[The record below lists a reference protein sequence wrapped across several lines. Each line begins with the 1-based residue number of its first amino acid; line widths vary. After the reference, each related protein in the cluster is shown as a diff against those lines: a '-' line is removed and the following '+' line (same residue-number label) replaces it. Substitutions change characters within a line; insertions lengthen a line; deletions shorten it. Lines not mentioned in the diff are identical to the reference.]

1 MNANTRQQR
10 INELQQ
16 LRHRLL
22 NRREQRGATIVS
34 IDMEL
39 NVVRSELHALYA
51 QQHSEKPANQKTS
64 TTVRNLQIA

>member
-1 MNANTRQQR
+1 MNAHHPQQR

-22 NRREQRGATIVS
+22 SRREQRGAAISS

-39 NVVRSELHALYA
+39 NVVRSELQALYA
-51 QQHSEKPANQKTS
+51 LQRDQKPANQRSLVTHGLKM
-64 TTVRNLQIA
+64 A

>member
-1 MNANTRQQR
+1 MNAHHPQQR

-22 NRREQRGATIVS
+22 SRREQRGAATAT

-39 NVVRSELHALYA
+39 NVVRSELQALYA
-51 QQHSEKPANQKTS
+51 LQRHQKPANQRIPVMPGLKM
-64 TTVRNLQIA
+64 A

>member
-1 MNANTRQQR
+1 MNANQPQQR

-22 NRREQRGATIVS
+22 SRREQRGAPTAT

-39 NVVRSELHALYA
+39 NVVRSELQALYA
-51 QQHSEKPANQKTS
+51 LQRDHKPANQRIPEPHDLKM
-64 TTVRNLQIA
+64 A